1 MLSEVKNAVE
11 LVDLVNLLVEIPTD
25 RILLLLV
32 MIALG
37 LVVYV
42 LYVHLDVVR
51 SLSKRND
58 R

>member
-37 LVVYV
+37 LVGYV

>member
-32 MIALG
+32 MIALD
-37 LVVYV
+37 LVGYV